1 MASKPPAGK
10 AFMIPSLQNMQGGN
24 QHGLSLS
31 LHKGPTIGSAQGTF
45 RYQSEIQREFD
56 LAGMKHRLN
65 EFSALIN
72 DPANPKME
80 WVKIAINATG
90 SFETGRTI
98 VRFYL
103 MLARRGFTASQIRDT
118 FIRIGSITS
127 PRRIEAISKAVASG
141 TKFEKYL
148 GAAGS
153 VASMADYVVTF
164 FEIYELVKSDE
175 WSQVFATVYEKL
187 MGKAIFWA
195 GLIQALQSL
204 IEAVAPE
211 QAVKS
216 RVAFKVMKAFD
227 PIGLGK
233 IGIDSMVW
241 AAQASFDAVRGKPF
255 DDKRL
260 SQLVGRMKTGP
271 TAIFAELGENAGD
284 AIFEISEM
292 DSRDWNLVGR
302 YTIDQL
308 REFIKS
314 PSKGGRHIGETHG
327 TNRRMP

>member
-1 MASKPPAGK
+1 MASKPPGGK
-10 AFMIPSLQNMQGGN
+10 AFMMPSLQNLQGGN
-24 QHGLSLS
+24 QHGLDLS
-31 LHKGPTIGSAQGTF
+31 LHKGPTIGPAHAAF
-45 RYQSEIQREFD
+45 KYQPEIQREFD
-56 LAGMKHRLN
+56 LAGMKHRLD

-72 DPANPKME
+72 DPNAK
-80 WVKIAINATG
+80 WVKVAIDATG
-90 SFETGRTI
+90 SFETARTI

-103 MLARRGFTASQIRDT
+103 MLSHRGFSASQIKNT

-127 PRRIEAISKAVASG
+127 PRRIEAIGKVVASG
-141 TKFEKYL
+141 TQFEKYL

-164 FEIYELVKSDE
+164 FELYELIKSDE
-175 WSQVFATVYEKL
+175 WSQVFATVYEKF

-204 IEAVAPE
+204 LEAVAPE

-216 RVAFKVMKAFD
+216 KFAFKVMKAFD

-241 AAQASFDAVRGKPF
+241 AAQATFDAVRGKPF

-292 DSRDWNLVGR
+292 DSDDWSMVGR

-308 REFIKS
+308 REFIMS
-314 PSKGGRHIGETHG
+314 PSKGGGRFGEVPG
-327 TNRRMP
+327 AFRRIP